1 MSEPKPS
8 IAVRLL
14 SRLASSLYRR
24 RWLYVWP
31 QLLLAFACVWITVFR
46 LEFDTDRNALVG
58 SEKEY
63 HRNFLRFKAEFP
75 AQDDLVAMLDCMYW
89 PLCVPP
95 HPASACA
102 IRRPTRRR

>member
-75 AQDDLVAMLDCMYW
+75 AQDDLVAVVESDHLE
-89 PLCVPP
+89 
-95 HPASACA
+95 
-102 IRRPTRRR
+102 